1 MIYLIKNSLQ
11 LSSETWSKDIWGL
24 IDYDTDELIPLELLI
39 NQNGFVYR
47 YKDEIFFEES
57 EINERGYEKL
67 FEISTNDNGFFFK
80 FNKIEYDHNENIS
93 SMNNAWFIFKPDRM
107 NNKIYKYKINE
118 GDIIKIG
125 RITIRIKQIRFEDNK
140 NEDCLNQL
148 NKNEINIIN
157 NYNSINEIVHIN
169 YRNKKVMDN
178 LKTEGSQTGIDNNF
192 HLDDNRLSLK
202 GGVSVTK
209 SQSGFKNE
217 LKIYDNGIKIHDK
230 ASNSENKDLDEK
242 YLKINKSDTK
252 NKVCRICYME
262 EDLDDPINPLLQPC
276 ICSGSMKYI
285 HYTCLKHW
293 INNKCYV
300 QIEKNDDCAIY
311 MIKPVECEL
320 CKTKLPDFIRK
331 KGILFPILELKP
343 DFKNY
348 LILESLTL
356 DKNKNRFNYVVSLD
370 QNKKICVG
378 RGHESNVVFSDIS
391 VSRTHCIFTLE
402 GKNVFIQ
409 DNDST
414 FGTLVLIQ
422 SPKIKLVENLPLYIQ
437 IGRTFFQN
445 NIQVT
450 KSFFMCC
457 GISEKPNDNFYF
469 KQNEK
474 DIVYKRNYTVLT
486 IDKSKILENND
497 DNNNNN
503 NEFKNNEE
511 GVINIKIINIKN
523 KTNINGDDSCS
534 KIEGQ
539 KESEKE
545 EIIIEDK
552 ENSLNEIKNKNK
564 ENMANGAEGNGK
576 LIGDGNNK
584 SSSIYIED
592 ES

>member
-1 MIYLIKNSLQ
+1 
-11 LSSETWSKDIWGL
+11 
-24 IDYDTDELIPLELLI
+24 
-39 NQNGFVYR
+39 
-47 YKDEIFFEES
+47 
-57 EINERGYEKL
+57 
-67 FEISTNDNGFFFK
+67 
-80 FNKIEYDHNENIS
+80 
-93 SMNNAWFIFKPDRM
+93 M

-125 RITIRIKQIRFEDNK
+125 RITIRIKEIRFEDNK
-140 NEDCLNQL
+140 NEVYLNQL
-148 NKNEINIIN
+148 NKNGVNIVN
-157 NYNSINEIVHIN
+157 NNSNSNNEIVHIN
-169 YRNKKVMDN
+169 FRNKKYLDN
-178 LKTEGSQTGIDNNF
+178 LKTEGNQTGIDSNI
-192 HLDDNRLSLK
+192 HL
-202 GGVSVTK
+202 SVYK
-209 SQSGFKNE
+209 SHNSFKNE
-217 LKIYDNGIKIHDK
+217 KKIFENDIKINDNYSSTDNNDK
-230 ASNSENKDLDEK
+230 NNLDENC
-242 YLKINKSDTK
+242 LKINKSDTK
-252 NKVCRICYME
+252 NKVCKICYME
-262 EDLDDPINPLLQPC
+262 EDKDDPNNPLLQPC

-311 MIKPVECEL
+311 MIKPIECEL

-331 KGILFPILELKP
+331 KGTLFPILEFKP

-348 LILESLTL
+348 LIFESLTL

-378 RGHESNVVFSDIS
+378 RGHDSNVVFSDIS

-437 IGRTFFQN
+437 IGRTFFQH

-450 KSFFMCC
+450 KSFFWCC
-457 GISEKPNDNFYF
+457 GISEKPNFNFYF

-474 DIVYKRNYTVLT
+474 DIAYKRNYTVLN
-486 IDKSKILENND
+486 IDKSKIFEND
-497 DNNNNN
+497 ENNNNSS
-503 NEFKNNEE
+503 ESKNNEE
-511 GVINIKIINIKN
+511 GVINIKKINIKN
-523 KTNINGDDSCS
+523 KIKINGNDSIP
-534 KIEGQ
+534 KIKNNKNIVDQ
-539 KESEKE
+539 KEYEKE
-545 EIIIEDK
+545 KNIIEDK
-552 ENSLNEIKNKNK
+552 ENILNENENKKKNKKDIIN
-564 ENMANGAEGNGK
+564 EAEGNEK
-576 LIGDGNNK
+576 IIDEGNNK

>member
-202 GGVSVTK
+202 GSVSVTK

-511 GVINIKIINIKN
+511 GVINIKKINIKN

>member
-1 MIYLIKNSLQ
+1 
-11 LSSETWSKDIWGL
+11 
-24 IDYDTDELIPLELLI
+24 
-39 NQNGFVYR
+39 
-47 YKDEIFFEES
+47 
-57 EINERGYEKL
+57 
-67 FEISTNDNGFFFK
+67 
-80 FNKIEYDHNENIS
+80 
-93 SMNNAWFIFKPDRM
+93 M

-118 GDIIKIG
+118 GEIIKIG
-125 RITIRIKQIRFEDNK
+125 RITIRIKEIRFEDNK
-140 NEDCLNQL
+140 NEDYLNQL
-148 NKNEINIIN
+148 NKNGVNIVN
-157 NYNSINEIVHIN
+157 NNQNSINEIVHIN
-169 YRNKKVMDN
+169 YKNRRVLDN
-178 LKTEGSQTGIDNNF
+178 LKTEGSQTEIDNNI
-192 HLDDNRLSLK
+192 HM
-202 GGVSVTK
+202 SVYK
-209 SQSGFKNE
+209 SSSSSKNQKKDIE
-217 LKIYDNGIKIHDK
+217 NDIKINGNYTNTD
-230 ASNSENKDLDEK
+230 NNDNNLDEK

-252 NKVCRICYME
+252 NNVCRICYME
-262 EDLDDPINPLLQPC
+262 EDKDDPNNPLLQPC

-348 LILESLTL
+348 LIFESLTL

-378 RGHESNVVFSDIS
+378 RGHDSNVVFSDIS

-422 SPKIKLVENLPLYIQ
+422 SPKIKLIENLPLYIQ
-437 IGRTFFQN
+437 IGRTFFQY
-445 NIQVT
+445 NIQIT
-450 KSFFMCC
+450 KSFFWCC
-457 GISEKPNDNFYF
+457 GISEKPNNNFYF

-474 DIVYKRNYTVLT
+474 DILYKRNYTVLN
-486 IDKSKILENND
+486 IDKSKVLEND

-503 NEFKNNEE
+503 SENKNNKE
-511 GVINIKIINIKN
+511 GVINIKKINIKN
-523 KTNINGDDSCS
+523 KININGNDFIS
-534 KIEGQ
+534 KIKSKENIVGQ
-539 KESEKE
+539 KENGKE
-545 EIIIEDK
+545 ENIIEDK
-552 ENSLNEIKNKNK
+552 ENILNKNENKNK
-564 ENMANGAEGNGK
+564 EEIVNGVKGNEK
-576 LIGDGNNK
+576 LIDDGNNR
-584 SSSIYIED
+584 SSSIIYIED

>member
-1 MIYLIKNSLQ
+1 LIKNSLQ

-202 GGVSVTK
+202 GSVSVTK

-486 IDKSKILENND
+486 IDKSKILENDD

-503 NEFKNNEE
+503 NDFKNNEV
-511 GVINIKIINIKN
+511 GVINIKKINIKN

-552 ENSLNEIKNKNK
+552 ENSLNESKNKNK
-564 ENMANGAEGNGK
+564 ENMANGVEGNGK
-576 LIGDGNNK
+576 LFGDGNNK